1 MKCIQLLLKTLNTLS
16 VYRFIK
22 REGDNM
28 EEYESMVIHL
38 RDDLV
43 IEIGIIIN
51 EVIDPS
57 LQDPYSVVYF
67 KINGENLW

>member
-1 MKCIQLLLKTLNTLS
+1 
-16 VYRFIK
+16 
-22 REGDNM
+22 M